1 MEPQLKEEQEE
12 VKESEIDKVLN
23 LFPISQDRANK
34 IIELSRTNDFRA
46 LLINNLI
53 VTVDRTFA
61 TELEAVKNL
70 SEAKAIVRMLKMT
83 LKNETLNKK

>member
-53 VTVDRTFA
+53 VTVDRTFT